1 MSGGFE
7 RLAAALTARAAR
19 LAEARVETRRA
30 AHSHGT
36 AWRSAALLWPLFA
49 NKD

>member
-7 RLAAALTARAAR
+7 RIAAALNAWAAR
-19 LAEARVETRRA
+19 LAEARVEARRA

-36 AWRSAALLWPLFA
+36 AWRSAARLWPLFT